1 LLHIIVA
8 MLLPRNNDFGP
19 MFLVKQIEVTYGANF
34 QELIH
39 GTAADIRKC
48 RWRKQQ
54 CYWNETVADGLNQWY

>member
-1 LLHIIVA
+1 

-48 RWRKQQ
+48 R
-54 CYWNETVADGLNQWY
+54 